1 MGLDESTS
9 DLEQR
14 WTEEDDAE
22 HTNYGPGPAIG
33 FARIDYP
40 PCPRRTHPA
49 DFICAHPSHL
59 GAPPAPQRRTI
70 SDHAADWALGVVS
83 ILLLLCAV
91 TIAVLPIIF

>member
-22 HTNYGPGPAIG
+22 PTYRVVGV
-33 FARIDYP
+33 ARPDYP

-59 GAPPAPQRRTI
+59 GAWRTLPTQRRTI
-70 SDHAADWALGVVS
+70 SDRAADWALGVVS

>member
-14 WTEEDDAE
+14 WTEEDEAE
-22 HTNYGPGPAIG
+22 HTNY
-33 FARIDYP
+33 FA
-40 PCPRRTHPA
+40 PA

-59 GAPPAPQRRTI
+59 GAPQTPQRRTI
-70 SDHAADWALGVVS
+70 SDRAADWALGVVS
-83 ILLLLCAV
+83 VLLLLCAV